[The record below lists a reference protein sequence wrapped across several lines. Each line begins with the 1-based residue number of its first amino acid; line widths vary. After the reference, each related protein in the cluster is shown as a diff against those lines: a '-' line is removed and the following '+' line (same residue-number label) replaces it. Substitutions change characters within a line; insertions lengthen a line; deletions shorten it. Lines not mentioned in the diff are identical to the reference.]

1 MADRFAK
8 WKREALEQAT
18 VRSKMFLQ
26 LFNRVKTDLVS
37 LVVRK
42 CGWRFTV
49 MMSYKGK
56 RRGPSKFQRIVD
68 GTP

>member
-1 MADRFAK
+1 M
-8 WKREALEQAT
+8 
-18 VRSKMFLQ
+18 RSKMFLQ